1 MAIVFY
7 IFSGASASLLV
18 LLWGFSVF
26 MLCEAIWWSLKARIL
41 QRCDRNGRKK

>member
-7 IFSGASASLLV
+7 VFSGAGASLLV

-26 MLCEAIWWSLKARIL
+26 MLCEALWWSLKTRIS
-41 QRCDRNGRKK
+41 QRCNRNGHKK